1 MYANGRPGHESQSR
15 RKEIV
20 VAQDA
25 IKQAIL
31 AFEPLDQLFLKETV
45 KSSAA
50 EGKMRRA
57 KALALD
63 AKKDVLEAIAKLQEA
78 KRQHVADLKPRR
90 DTLLGK
96 RMRPQQE
103 THGSQ

>member
-1 MYANGRPGHESQSR
+1 
-15 RKEIV
+15 
-20 VAQDA
+20 
-25 IKQAIL
+25 
-31 AFEPLDQLFLKETV
+31 
-45 KSSAA
+45 
-50 EGKMRRA
+50 MRRA

-78 KRQHVADLKPRR
+78 KREHVADLKPRR

>member
-1 MYANGRPGHESQSR
+1 
-15 RKEIV
+15 
-20 VAQDA
+20 
-25 IKQAIL
+25 
-31 AFEPLDQLFLKETV
+31 
-45 KSSAA
+45 
-50 EGKMRRA
+50 MRRA

-96 RMRPQQE
+96 RTRPQQE